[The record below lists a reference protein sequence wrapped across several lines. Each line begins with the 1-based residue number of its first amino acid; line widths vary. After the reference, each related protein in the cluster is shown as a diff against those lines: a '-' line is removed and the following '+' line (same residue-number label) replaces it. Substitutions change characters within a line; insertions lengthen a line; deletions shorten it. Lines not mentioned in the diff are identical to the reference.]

1 MDILKYKATIKKYL
15 EPNGLKSRVHL
26 SKDSSQFLY
35 MGITRNN

>member
-1 MDILKYKATIKKYL
+1 MGILKYKTKIKKYT
-15 EPNGLKSRVHL
+15 NGLKNKINF